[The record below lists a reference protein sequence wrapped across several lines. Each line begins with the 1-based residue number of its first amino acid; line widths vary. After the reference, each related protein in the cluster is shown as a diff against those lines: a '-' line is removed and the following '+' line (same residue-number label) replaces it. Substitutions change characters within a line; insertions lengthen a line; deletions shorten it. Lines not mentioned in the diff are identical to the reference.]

1 MRNTSKIY
9 IGGQWVQSI
18 GTKTLEVINPATEK
32 VIATIALGTQE
43 DVNNAISAAN
53 AAFDGFTSTSREGRI
68 ELLENVIKED
78 KRRLR
83 TGMVRIN
90 GATLDARAPFGGYKQ
105 SGNGREFSEHGL
117 LDFLEFKSIFSDRSE
132 AA

>member
-9 IGGQWVQSI
+9 IGGQWVQSLC
-18 GTKTLEVINPATEK
+18 TKTLEVINPATEK

-53 AAFDGFTSTSREGRI
+53 AAFDGFASTSREGRI
-68 ELLENVIKED
+68 ELLENIIKEH

-83 TGMVRIN
+83 TGMVHIN

-105 SGNGREFSEHGL
+105 SGNEREFSEHGL
-117 LDFLEFKSIFSDRSE
+117 LDFHEFKSIFSDRSE